1 MSIQEE
7 FRKGVLD
14 YYRSQQGK
22 GFPVYRGADL
32 QYGRGFGDVL
42 KSVAKYALPVIA
54 PVALRLIADTAIGL
68 KSGKSFKDSIKGAI
82 KPSIGEA
89 MTVAGDKLKDEPK
102 PQSGIGRRRK
112 YRRKVRKR
120 KKVKRVLPISHQLV
134 YKGRGRKRKSK
145 SKSPR
150 IARKRFLP
158 TNF

>member
-7 FRKGVLD
+7 FRKGVLN
-14 YYRSQQGK
+14 YYLSQQGK

-42 KSVAKYALPVIA
+42 KTVAKYALPVIA
-54 PVALRLIADTAIGL
+54 PVALRLIADTAMGL

-102 PQSGIGRRRK
+102 TQSGTGRPRK
-112 YRRKVRKR
+112 PR
-120 KKVKRVLPISHQLV
+120 KKVSKKRKPKLQTGPKLV
-134 YKGRGRKRKSK
+134 YKGRGKKRKSK
-145 SKSPR
+145 SKPR
-150 IARKRFLP
+150 KIPRKRFLP